1 MGTPPI
7 KPALGTA
14 GAGYPRRG
22 RMSYRG
28 APEVTVSRKPDQDQL
43 QAAAKEAKSQ
53 GKRPSEVGATQG
65 ASKQIDH
72 HTKSERSQEGT
83 PRGGKS

>member
-1 MGTPPI
+1 
-7 KPALGTA
+7 
-14 GAGYPRRG
+14 
-22 RMSYRG
+22 
-28 APEVTVSRKPDQDQL
+28 VSRKPDQDQL

>member
-1 MGTPPI
+1 
-7 KPALGTA
+7 
-14 GAGYPRRG
+14 
-22 RMSYRG
+22 
-28 APEVTVSRKPDQDQL
+28 VSKKPDQDQL
-43 QAAAKEAKSQ
+43 QAAAREAKAH

-72 HTKSERSQEGT
+72 HTKSERHHEDT